1 MKVATVKISEIA
13 EHPTKR
19 MDAEYW
25 VNKKDNELDLY
36 EKVQI
41 ISILK
46 LKVIHNEEVINTLN
60 DPLNIS
66 DIFIKDNVNYNRI
79 IEKLENS
86 LK

>member
-46 LKVIHNEEVINTLN
+46 LKVIHNEDVIINSFN
-60 DPLNIS
+60 DQLK
-66 DIFIKDNVNYNRI
+66 DIYINDNVRYNRI
-79 IEKLENS
+79 IKKLENS
-86 LK
+86 VI

>member
-1 MKVATVKISEIA
+1 MKVTSVKISEIA
-13 EHPTKR
+13 EHPTQR

-25 VNKKDNELDLY
+25 VNKKDNELDFY

-46 LKVIHNEEVINTLN
+46 FKVLQNEEQINYN
-60 DPLNIS
+60 SPL
-66 DIFIKDNVNYNRI
+66 KAMYLLDNERYNRI

>member
-13 EHPTKR
+13 EHPTQR

-25 VNKKDNELDLY
+25 VNKKDIKLDLY

-46 LKVIHNEEVINTLN
+46 LKVIHNEEVIINTFNEQLK
-60 DPLNIS
+60 
-66 DIFIKDNVNYNRI
+66 DIYINDNVRYNRI

-86 LK
+86 LI